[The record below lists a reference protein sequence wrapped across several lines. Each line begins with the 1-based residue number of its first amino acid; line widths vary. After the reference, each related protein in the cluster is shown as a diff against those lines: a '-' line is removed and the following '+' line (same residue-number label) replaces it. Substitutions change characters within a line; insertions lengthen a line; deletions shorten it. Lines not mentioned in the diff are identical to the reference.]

1 MVGVAHH
8 LRRIRCGPLRTESV
22 PVLFTLGIALGMGRL
37 LTGRIGASII
47 THALING
54 LGMIALLAT
63 V

>member
-1 MVGVAHH
+1 
-8 LRRIRCGPLRTESV
+8 
-22 PVLFTLGIALGMGRL
+22 VLFTLGIALGMGRL